1 MLVYMVDIKLNNSG
15 DSFQDYFFAA
25 VSCNQKSSS
34 YQPRIFRD
42 DLISFQSHSHAGL
55 ISPRNETNYRTD
67 NFHVGNSN
75 MVYYV
80 H

>member
-1 MLVYMVDIKLNNSG
+1 MLVYMVDNNSG
-15 DSFQDYFFAA
+15 DSFQDYFLAA

-55 ISPRNETNYRTD
+55 ISPRNETIPQD
-67 NFHVGNSN
+67 SHVGNSN